1 MLLTSSTAPSMT
13 AYDAPHGTGRHMGHY
28 KSNLRDIEFNLFELL
43 ARDEVLGTGPFTEVD
58 AETARE
64 ILAEVDRLA
73 REDLAESFAESDRT
87 PPVFDPETHEAPVPA
102 AFKKSYQAWMASE
115 YWRLGTLAALGGTPA
130 PSSFNWALGEMVLGA
145 NPAIWMYG
153 AGPMFAGVVHRNG
166 NDRDKQIAQHIVD
179 RGWLTT
185 MVLTEPDA
193 GSDVGAGRTRATA
206 NDDGTWNIEGV
217 KRFITSAE
225 GDLSD
230 NIMHLV
236 LARPVGVEGVGG
248 PGTKGLS
255 MFLVPKFHFD
265 PETGEPTGERNGV
278 YVTGV
283 EHKMGIKVSNT
294 CELTFGDPGVGG
306 GEPARGWLLGEV
318 HDGIAQMFQV
328 IENARMMVGTKAIA
342 TLSTG
347 YLNALDFAKERVQGA
362 DLTQA
367 ADKTAPRVTIT
378 HHPDVRRSLMTQKS
392 FSEAMRSLVL
402 YTASWQDRVMIA
414 EHNGEKD
421 DLAMAV
427 NDLLLPIVKG
437 YGSERSWVLLG
448 TESLQTFGGSGFLED
463 YPVEQYVR
471 DAKIDTLYE
480 GTTAIQGQDL
490 FFRKIVKDQGSA
502 LGHLSGEISK
512 FLESEAGNG
521 RLKSERAL
529 LASALEDAQ
538 AIVGVMIN
546 DLMSADASGNTGEG
560 DGNIRNIYKVGLNT
574 SRLLM
579 VLGDVVCAWLL
590 LRGADVALGK
600 LGGDLP
606 AKEKAFY
613 EGKVA
618 AAQFF
623 AQTNLPRVAAERV
636 IAESAD
642 LSLMDLDESAF

>member
-1 MLLTSSTAPSMT
+1 
-13 AYDAPHGTGRHMGHY
+13 MGHY

-43 ARDEVLGTGPFTEVD
+43 GRDDVLGTGPFAEID
-58 AETARE
+58 SETARE
-64 ILAEVDRLA
+64 ILAEVDRIA
-73 REDLAESFAESDRT
+73 REDLAASFEDADRN
-87 PPVFDPETHEAPVPA
+87 PPVFDPETHTAPLPES
-102 AFKKSYQAWMASE
+102 FKKSYRAWMDAE
-115 YWRLGTLAALGGTPA
+115 YWRLGTFAELGGTPG
-130 PSSFNWALGEMVLGA
+130 PSSLEWAFGEMVLGA

-153 AGPMFAGVVHRNG
+153 AGPMFAGVIHRNG
-166 NDRDKQIAQHIVD
+166 NERDQKIAQHIVD
-179 RGWLTT
+179 HGWLTT

-193 GSDVGAGRTRATA
+193 GSDVGAGRTKATP

-230 NIMHLV
+230 NIIHMV
-236 LARPVGVEGVGG
+236 LARPQGVEGAGG

-255 MFLVPKFHFD
+255 LFIVPKFHFD
-265 PETGEPTGERNGV
+265 PATGESNGERNGV

-306 GEPARGWLLGEV
+306 GEPAKGWLLGEV
-318 HDGIAQMFQV
+318 HNGIAQMFQV

-362 DLTQA
+362 DLTEA

-392 FSEAMRSLVL
+392 FAEAMRSLVL
-402 YTASWQDRVMIA
+402 YTASWQDRVMVA
-414 EHNGEKD
+414 EHAGEKD
-421 DLAMAV
+421 ELAMAV

-448 TESLQTFGGSGFLED
+448 TESLQTFGGSGFLQD
-463 YPVEQYVR
+463 YPIEQYVR

-480 GTTAIQGQDL
+480 GTTAIQGQDF
-490 FFRKIVKDQGSA
+490 FFRKIVKDQGKA
-502 LGHLSGEISK
+502 LGHLATEIQS
-512 FLESEAGNG
+512 FLESEGGNG
-521 RLKSERAL
+521 RLKVEREL
-529 LASALEDAQ
+529 LAAALDDAQ
-538 AIVGVMIN
+538 AMVGVMIN
-546 DLMSADASGNTGEG
+546 DLMSADASTEG
-560 DGNIRNIYKVGLNT
+560 GDLRNIYKVGLIA

-579 VLGDVVCAWLL
+579 ALGDLVCAWLL

-600 LGGDLP
+600 LAGELP

-623 AQTNLPRVAAERV
+623 AQTNLPRITAERA
-636 IAESAD
+636 IAEHTD
-642 LSLMDLDESAF
+642 LALMDLDEASF